1 MTKEEYKKQFTED
14 DAVGWLAIDK
24 EFERLYP
31 NQEPQHYG
39 TLIKYMVGGEEPLD
53 GQSIYESKKQTD
65 HFHIVSY
72 GFTNLYYNEECAG
85 QEFSNWGFELTFRIK
100 KINNETAADQIWALN
115 LMQNLAKYVFGDN
128 ELIDEYHTFNLK
140 TSIRVGYDS
149 DITALIF
156 INDPELGVI
165 ETPHGTV
172 QFLQIVGLT
181 SKEYNDYKQNTNE
194 NRGIK
199 LIEKIRLEN
208 PLFITDLDRKSTT
221 ANIGIANSGADGKTM
236 SI

>member
-1 MTKEEYKKQFTED
+1 MTKEEYKQKFTED

-39 TLIKYMVGGEEPLD
+39 TVIKYMVGGEDPLD
-53 GQSIYESKKQTD
+53 GLSIYESKNQVD

-72 GFTNLYYNEECAG
+72 GFTNLYYDEESAG

-100 KINNETAADQIWALN
+100 KINNETAKDQIWALN
-115 LMQNLAKYVFGDN
+115 LMQNLAKYVFGQN
-128 ELIDEYHTFNLK
+128 ELIDEYHTINAK
-140 TSIRVGYDS
+140 TSIRVDYDS
-149 DITALIF
+149 EITGLVF

-165 ETPHGTV
+165 DTPHGTV

-181 SKEYNDYKQNTNE
+181 TKEYADYKQNTNDNKGTE
-194 NRGIK
+194 
-199 LIEKIRLEN
+199 LIEKIKLKN
-208 PLFITDLDRKSTT
+208 PLFITDLDRK
-221 ANIGIANSGADGKTM
+221 
-236 SI
+236 